1 MFFTKRLVAKVVP
14 CGYFD
19 GKMGCKKVDL
29 YDGEFYYAQVIGN
42 TRITV
47 TFLRKASICQNGLGK
62 KIKVTYKGRSI
73 IAKKGEVIIKKEGEP
88 KDLTIKLHIVAAK
101 ALGFDLN
108 KGIDYVTVEDLD

>member
-1 MFFTKRLVAKVVP
+1 MAKVVP

-19 GKMGCKKVDL
+19 RKMGCEIVDL
-29 YDGEFYYAQVIGN
+29 YDGEFYYAQVIGS
-42 TRITV
+42 TRDDLN
-47 TFLRKASICQNGLGK
+47 FFRKVSICQYGLGK